1 MSTTAT
7 FGAAVLAVVNNN
19 EAAVWAAISGAT
31 DVHFYFGCHITID
44 ATTTYTGVWEF
55 YSVPDNVPDFNAAAT
70 AAMSAQSTISPNTTL
85 KALSTASASTA
96 FGTAITL
103 AADKNVVK
111 QTILLGSTMKLASDR
126 LSLDCM
132 TKIKFT

>member
-7 FGAAVLAVVNNN
+7 YGAAVLAVVNNN
-19 EAAVWAAISGAT
+19 EAAVWAAISGGT

-55 YSVPDNVPDFNAAAT
+55 YSVPDSVPDFSGAAAV
-70 AAMSAQSTISPNTTL
+70 AMSAQSTISPVGTL
-85 KALSTASASTA
+85 KTLSTASASTA
-96 FGTAITL
+96 FGTEITL

-111 QTILLGSTMKLASDR
+111 QTILAGSTMKLASDR
-126 LSLDCM
+126 ATLDCM